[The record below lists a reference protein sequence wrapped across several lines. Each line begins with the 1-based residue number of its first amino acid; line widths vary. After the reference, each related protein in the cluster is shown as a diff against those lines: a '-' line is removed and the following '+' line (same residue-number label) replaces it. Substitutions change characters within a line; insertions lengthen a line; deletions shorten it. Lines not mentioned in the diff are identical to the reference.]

1 MSASDES
8 NKDEEPEE
16 KHPKLLGVIY
26 MGLGIIGVA
35 FSAYALI
42 QSLGMV
48 PLFGTVT
55 AGMLV
60 GLLSII
66 IIIYGYRVFN
76 KDYD

>member
-1 MSASDES
+1 MNTS
-8 NKDEEPEE
+8 NGINKNEEPEE
-16 KHPKLLGVIY
+16 KSPKFWGVIY
-26 MGLGIIGVA
+26 ILIGINGLI

-42 QSLGMV
+42 DSLSMV

-55 AGMLV
+55 AGVLI

-76 KDYD
+76 RDY